1 MQKKDVKIGKVY
13 LVTVSGKRARVRLT
27 NESPYG
33 GWDGVNEDTH
43 RKVRVKTAG
52 RLQREIKDPQARAG
66 EPEAAPETE
75 TVPTEQEMPE
85 AQEQQAAS
93 DEPTPEGEQD
103 LQAEADDQP
112 QAAPE
117 AAQAA
122 DTPPEEPT
130 PDQEPEAAAEAPSGD
145 DAPLA
150 AASEPTDAPQETR
163 LSKLTVEELQA
174 KYLEVVGRPTGS
186 SAKAYLIWKIR
197 QAQKGRIPVGP
208 RTRRTAATGP
218 CKVLPLRMEAELVE
232 QLDEAR
238 KRLGLPSRMDLFRRS
253 LHAFLLEAGEVRVA
267 EMFAPTT
274 EA

>member
-52 RLQREIKDPQARAG
+52 RLQREVKDPEARARQ
-66 EPEAAPETE
+66 PEAAPE

-85 AQEQQAAS
+85 VQEQRAAS
-93 DEPTPEGEQD
+93 DEPTPENEQD

-122 DTPPEEPT
+122 DTPPEQPT
-130 PDQEPEAAAEAPSGD
+130 PDQEPEVTSQAPSAADGPQ
-145 DAPLA
+145 DAAPSA
-150 AASEPTDAPQETR
+150 TDAPKETR
-163 LSKLTVEELQA
+163 LSKLTIPELQA
-174 KYLEVVGRPTGS
+174 MYTEVVGRTS
-186 SAKAYLIWKIR
+186 SSTNARYLQWKIR

-208 RTRRTAATGP
+208 RTRRTAAAAGDF
-218 CKVLPLRMEAELVE
+218 KVLPLRMEAELVK
-232 QLDEAR
+232 QIDEAR
-238 KRLGLPSRMDLFRRS
+238 ERLGLQSRMELFRLS
-253 LHAFLLEAGEVRVA
+253 LHTYLLEAGEVRVA
-267 EMFAPTT
+267 ELFAPTT